1 MYISAFMH
9 VSHNIVI
16 KESFHKSYIIYH
28 ICPFKYIIYHI
39 CTFTEVVEQKCNCT
53 KEDCSAEVN
62 LQSSKHFLPLST
74 QLSHVLP
81 YTASL
86 QISSFSKG
94 LDHCSP
100 MNPMLSKSDYSKLCL
115 PFQYHIYIS
124 CPAATVVFNP
134 YFGICDRKNW
144 QHCKCLF
151 FAPWALLHK

>member
-1 MYISAFMH
+1 MIQMH
-9 VSHNIVI
+9 VSYAITLYMSI
-16 KESFHKSYIIYH
+16 FPCIIYALLRRLLSKQ
-28 ICPFKYIIYHI
+28 CS
-39 CTFTEVVEQKCNCT
+39 CT

-62 LQSSKHFLPLST
+62 LQSSKHFLPHST

-94 LDHCSP
+94 SDHCSP
-100 MNPMLSKSDYSKLCL
+100 LNPMLSKSDYSKPCL

-124 CPAATVVFNP
+124 CPAAIVVFNP
-134 YFGICDRKNW
+134 YFAICDQKNW

-151 FAPWALLHK
+151 LRHGQYCISDEQ